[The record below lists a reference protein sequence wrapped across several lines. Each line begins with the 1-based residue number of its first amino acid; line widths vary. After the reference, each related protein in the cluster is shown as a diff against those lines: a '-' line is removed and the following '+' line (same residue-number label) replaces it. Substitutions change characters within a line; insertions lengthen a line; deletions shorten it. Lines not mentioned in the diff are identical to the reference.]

1 MNLSGGP
8 GFPEGGDANSII
20 YFLLN
25 VLQIKP
31 MIMNDNDHGGD
42 EGTGVLA
49 VGCVGGGGVGPVN
62 QPPFKFLSHCP
73 LYTLN

>member
-31 MIMNDNDHGGD
+31 MIMKFMTMGAMRGQ
-42 EGTGVLA
+42 GYWLSGVLGA
-49 VGCVGGGGVGPVN
+49 EGLDPSIN
-62 QPPFKFLSHCP
+62 HLSSS
-73 LYTLN
+73 

>member
-31 MIMNDNDHGGD
+31 MIMKFMTMRAMRGRGYWLS
-42 EGTGVLA
+42 GVL
-49 VGCVGGGGVGPVN
+49 GGGGVGPVN